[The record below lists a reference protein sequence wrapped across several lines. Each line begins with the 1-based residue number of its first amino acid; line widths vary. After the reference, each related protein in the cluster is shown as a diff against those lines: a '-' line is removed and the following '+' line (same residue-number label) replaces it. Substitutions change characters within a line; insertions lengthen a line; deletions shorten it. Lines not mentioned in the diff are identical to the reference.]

1 MSTTSDPGPGN
12 GKGSMHTVHN
22 SGPCTRDRV
31 PQHAMVR
38 RVRSA
43 LLLTIARSRAG
54 DAVALLLLSRT
65 ATTTTT
71 MRAPPWNLIYFSTGE
86 QEKKKVAVRFLFPSP
101 HLRPRAP
108 RPNDGSGGPL
118 AQKILALLDERG
130 SLSADTKNRRLPPL
144 EATLHLASRLSRGRA
159 PSR

>member
-43 LLLTIARSRAG
+43 LLLTLARSRAG

-71 MRAPPWNLIYFSTGE
+71 MRAPSWNLIYFSTGGND
-86 QEKKKVAVRFLFPSP
+86 KKKVAVRFLFPSP

-118 AQKILALLDERG
+118 EKKALLDERG
-130 SLSADTKNRRLPPL
+130 SLSADTKNRPLPPL
-144 EATLHLASRLSRGRA
+144 EATPHLASRLSRGRA